1 MGAATVLLLVTVHSP
16 LRIWRFARRPRMR
29 SYPTVAFDTP
39 VNRAMLGDLGVY
51 APYGDRAGLTR
62 GLVRLA
68 SDPDLRK
75 RLGHALR
82 RRAAEQPSWSGGAL
96 ALGSLYER
104 LVEKRQSPDRGT
116 LPPRA
121 EDASA

>member
-1 MGAATVLLLVTVHSP
+1 MAIGL
-16 LRIWRFARRPRMR
+16 
-29 SYPTVAFDTP
+29 PTVAFDTP

-51 APYGDRAGLTR
+51 AAYGDRAGLTR

-75 RLGHALR
+75 RLGHELR

-104 LVEKRQSPDRGT
+104 LVANRQSSGGGT
-116 LPPRA
+116 PLPRA
-121 EDASA
+121 QDASA